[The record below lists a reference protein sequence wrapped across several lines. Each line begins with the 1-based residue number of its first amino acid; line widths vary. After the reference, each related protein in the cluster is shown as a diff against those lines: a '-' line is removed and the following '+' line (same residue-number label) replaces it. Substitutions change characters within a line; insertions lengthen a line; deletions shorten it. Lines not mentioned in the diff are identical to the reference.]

1 MGTKAQTDR
10 MIEALLK
17 YRKERKVEEKDRDI
31 LDDLHRAAIITY
43 DLKGGALYA
52 KPSPMSRKLLV
63 WLSPR
68 IRIRLW
74 LKEHRHRRSS
84 FEIVFSAFAVLT

>member
-1 MGTKAQTDR
+1 MGTKAQADR
-10 MIEALLK
+10 MIGALLK
-17 YRKERKVEEKDRDI
+17 YRKERKVEEMDRDV

-43 DLKGGALYA
+43 VFKDGALYA
-52 KPSPMSRKLLV
+52 KPSPMSRKLLI

-74 LKEHRHRRSS
+74 LKEHRRRRSS
-84 FEIVFSAFAVLT
+84 RDSTLSAFSVLT